1 MTDRRLFLNVV
12 LTMVAF
18 AANSV
23 LCRVALR
30 DGHIDPVTFSN
41 IRLISG
47 ALVLLPLIHRHG
59 WRFPSGKS
67 LKNALFLMLYVVFF
81 SVAYIHLDAGTGALL
96 LFGVVQLAMITFGVL
111 KGERISVLRG
121 FGLLLAVAGMV
132 ILLLPG
138 AKAPEL
144 VSSLLMA
151 VAGLAW
157 AAYTLS
163 GKNAAN
169 AGLAT
174 AWNFLLAVP
183 FALLISP
190 FLSHGMHL
198 NSTGVLLAIIS
209 GALASAGAYSLWYSL
224 LPKMQSVTA
233 SNVQLSVPC
242 LATLGGVLFLG
253 ESLSV
258 RMVVSMLAVLIG
270 ILLVIRSPKV

>member
-1 MTDRRLFLNVV
+1 MPDRRLFLNIV

-30 DGHIDPVTFSN
+30 EGHIDPVTFSN

-144 VSSLLMA
+144 ASSLLMA

-198 NSTGVLLAIIS
+198 NSTGVLLAIVS

-233 SNVQLSVPC
+233 STVQLSVPC

-258 RMVVSMLAVLIG
+258 RMVVSIVAVLVG
-270 ILLVIRSPKV
+270 ILLTIRAQK

>member
-1 MTDRRLFLNVV
+1 MADRSLFLKVV

-30 DGHIDPVTFSN
+30 EGHIDPVTFSN

-47 ALVLLPLIHRHG
+47 ALVLLPLIHRSG
-59 WRFPSGKS
+59 WRLPPGRS

-121 FGLLLAVAGMV
+121 FGLLLAVAGIV

-138 AKAPEL
+138 TKAPEL
-144 VSSLLMA
+144 LSSLLMT

-163 GKNAAN
+163 GKSAAN

-183 FALLISP
+183 LALLMSP
-190 FLSHGMHL
+190 FLSHGMHF
-198 NSTGVLLAIIS
+198 NSTGVLLAVVS
-209 GALASAGAYSLWYSL
+209 GALASAAAYSLWYSL
-224 LPKMQSVTA
+224 LPQMQSVTA
-233 SNVQLSVPC
+233 STVQLSVPC

-258 RMVVSMLAVLIG
+258 RMAVSIAAVLVG
-270 ILLVIRSPKV
+270 ILLTIRAKK